1 MASRLRFSS
10 VARLKNVPRI
20 AGLLLVLVATCALL
34 GWSFAVPPL
43 PTALFA
49 VVNLFVFTAF
59 IRFHERALRAA
70 QEKIAHRERLYAVL
84 SHCNQSIVHI
94 TDRDALFA
102 RICQIAVELGHFRM
116 AWVGLANRKTQMI
129 DPIAHAGGDDA
140 FFERVK
146 VSMRDEPLGRGP
158 GATAFREGRTVVC
171 NDARTDP
178 RLQPWREDTL
188 KRDFLSAAGFPLRSN
203 GDPIGCF
210 VLYAADLGFFDTEE
224 VRLLEEMAA
233 DISFALRQIER
244 EGQRRRIEEEK
255 NRLSIEL
262 QLILDTVPAMIFYKD
277 REHRLVRANAAMI
290 RTLGKPPE
298 KLIGRTDLELGTP
311 YHAQYARDED
321 EIAATGQPKLG
332 LVEPLMTP
340 HGIRWLQT
348 DKVARRDEAGNII
361 GFIGLAIDIT
371 ERKAAEEALRA
382 SEADFRASFLSTAVG
397 QVQADP
403 INGRYLRVNPKF
415 CDITGYSE
423 EELLRM
429 TFRDL
434 THPDDRAH
442 DSVAHQAMVD
452 GKISELSREK
462 RYRRKDGKAV
472 WVNISASIIR
482 DEAGKPLR
490 TLAVIRDI
498 SARRVAEDAQQ
509 AAESKYRTL
518 VEQSLAGIY
527 IVQDDVFAYVNPTL
541 AELLG
546 YRGDELIGR
555 PVMEVIFPEDRPVVA
570 ENIRRRLT
578 GDTRSIRYGLHM
590 VRRDGSVFPVEVHG
604 ARTVYKDRPA
614 ILGTL
619 LDLTERRKIEAQLLQ
634 SQKMEAIGQLAGGIA
649 HDFNNLLAAITGN
662 ARLALEDLPDAHPAR
677 QFLGE
682 IGKASARAIELVR
695 RILTFSRQ
703 EPQERR
709 IMKFQP
715 VVEETLKLLQVS
727 IPPTIEIRASY
738 PETADPIF
746 ADQTQIQQV
755 IMNLCANAIHAMGE
769 KGLLEVRESVIDV
782 DAGLARTS
790 PDLHPGR
797 YVHLCVSDS
806 GCGMDRAT
814 LARIFDP
821 FFTTKAQGEG
831 TGLGLS
837 VVHGIIKAHEGAITV
852 YSEPGHG
859 TAFHLYFPIAAGD
872 TSPPEAGPATVPQ
885 GHGERILY
893 VDDEEPLVFLTSQ
906 VLRRLGYEVTGF
918 VDAEEALEAFTA
930 EPHRFDVAISDLS
943 MPRLSGRD
951 LAQRL
956 LQIRPDIP
964 VVLVSGYLRPNDVQR
979 AREIGVRD
987 LVLKPDTVE
996 ELGRIL
1002 HRILS
1007 EQQNGSVN

>member
-1 MASRLRFSS
+1 
-10 VARLKNVPRI
+10 
-20 AGLLLVLVATCALL
+20 
-34 GWSFAVPPL
+34 
-43 PTALFA
+43 
-49 VVNLFVFTAF
+49 
-59 IRFHERALRAA
+59 
-70 QEKIAHRERLYAVL
+70 
-84 SHCNQSIVHI
+84 
-94 TDRDALFA
+94 
-102 RICQIAVELGHFRM
+102 
-116 AWVGLANRKTQMI
+116 
-129 DPIAHAGGDDA
+129 
-140 FFERVK
+140 
-146 VSMRDEPLGRGP
+146 
-158 GATAFREGRTVVC
+158 
-171 NDARTDP
+171 
-178 RLQPWREDTL
+178 
-188 KRDFLSAAGFPLRSN
+188 
-203 GDPIGCF
+203 
-210 VLYAADLGFFDTEE
+210 
-224 VRLLEEMAA
+224 
-233 DISFALRQIER
+233 
-244 EGQRRRIEEEK
+244 
-255 NRLSIEL
+255 
-262 QLILDTVPAMIFYKD
+262 
-277 REHRLVRANAAMI
+277 
-290 RTLGKPPE
+290 
-298 KLIGRTDLELGTP
+298 
-311 YHAQYARDED
+311 
-321 EIAATGQPKLG
+321 
-332 LVEPLMTP
+332 
-340 HGIRWLQT
+340 
-348 DKVARRDEAGNII
+348 
-361 GFIGLAIDIT
+361 
-371 ERKAAEEALRA
+371 
-382 SEADFRASFLSTAVG
+382 
-397 QVQADP
+397 
-403 INGRYLRVNPKF
+403 
-415 CDITGYSE
+415 
-423 EELLRM
+423 
-429 TFRDL
+429 
-434 THPDDRAH
+434 
-442 DSVAHQAMVD
+442 
-452 GKISELSREK
+452 
-462 RYRRKDGKAV
+462 
-472 WVNISASIIR
+472 
-482 DEAGKPLR
+482 
-490 TLAVIRDI
+490 
-498 SARRVAEDAQQ
+498 
-509 AAESKYRTL
+509 
-518 VEQSLAGIY
+518 
-527 IVQDDVFAYVNPTL
+527 
-541 AELLG
+541 
-546 YRGDELIGR
+546 
-555 PVMEVIFPEDRPVVA
+555 
-570 ENIRRRLT
+570 
-578 GDTRSIRYGLHM
+578 M

-604 ARTVYKDRPA
+604 ARTIYKDRPA

-682 IGKASARAIELVR
+682 IGKASARAVELVR

-782 DAGLARTS
+782 DADLARAS